1 MKLLYYI
8 LCLYSALFSL
18 LLIRKPFISNNL
30 LFQHIDVDLID
41 YNGETRLQMGYYPDR
56 KRSIVYEISYHRDVK
71 EMISYFYQVM
81 IAVALLHSKNII
93 HGDLKPENTCWNGQY
108 LKLID
113 FGESV
118 YYGRDHGSP
127 IKANNSGSKKR
138 IKAEEDKDEEDE
150 SQEEIGEDEDS
161 IIPKHKRRITPGH
174 AAPEILNG
182 SRCTLESD
190 VYSLGVLLGRI
201 LMTSLNVSDYY
212 HFIEEKD
219 IKMINRLSSSIGLSS
234 FGKLIVRLI
243 SEEPSNRPTSREA
256 FLEFNEMI
264 KASFKYSKMQ
274 KSLHDKFYSIFES
287 TCSTLNN

>member
-1 MKLLYYI
+1 
-8 LCLYSALFSL
+8 
-18 LLIRKPFISNNL
+18 
-30 LFQHIDVDLID
+30 
-41 YNGETRLQMGYYPDR
+41 MGYYPDR
-56 KRSIVYEISYHRDVK
+56 KRSIVYRISYHRDVK

-118 YYGRDHGSP
+118 YYGRDDHGSP

-138 IKAEEDKDEEDE
+138 IKTEEDKDEEDE
-150 SQEEIGEDEDS
+150 SQEIGEDEDS
-161 IIPKHKRRITPGH
+161 FFPKHKLRITPGH
-174 AAPEILNG
+174 VAPEILNG
-182 SRCTLESD
+182 SRCTFESD
-190 VYSLGVLLGRI
+190 MYSLGVLLGRI

-219 IKMINRLSSSIGLSS
+219 IKMINRLSSSIGLPS
-234 FGKLIVRLI
+234 FGKLIIRLI
-243 SEEPSNRPTSREA
+243 SEEPSNRPISREA
-256 FLEFNEMI
+256 FLEFNQMI

-274 KSLHDKFYSIFES
+274 KPLHDKFYSHFES
-287 TCSTLNN
+287 TKSLVF